1 MDVLF
6 AKNSDR
12 KTVELK
18 AETIKD
24 LALQEIVDNISE
36 SEGEML
42 ILRDIF
48 THIPINTED
57 IRYRSEILRDFLENE
72 AMTDE
77 LYEAMSLIRTLK
89 DYGSSKL
96 LTMNT

>member
-24 LALQEIVDNISE
+24 LAL
-36 SEGEML
+36 
-42 ILRDIF
+42 RDAY
-48 THIPINTED
+48 PP
-57 IRYRSEILRDFLENE
+57 
-72 AMTDE
+72 
-77 LYEAMSLIRTLK
+77 
-89 DYGSSKL
+89 
-96 LTMNT
+96 